1 MRAAS
6 FAAALAT
13 LATLGAATACGTAA
27 TQAVVPPAE
36 ITLTVTSPAAGAE
49 LAGSEHATITVSGTV
64 ATTNARQGAL
74 EAWVNG
80 VRVEVVNG
88 AFTTELAPEVG
99 INHLKIEGGD
109 GIGALVG
116 QQLDVMWAPEY
127 LAPLPGQTGFDLA
140 GAIELRLGQRFFDTR
155 LLGTTLDRT
164 TDPVVARDIASALEL
179 ILWHIDLAAL
189 VPGGIHVGQG
199 DASLDL
205 TLTSATP
212 SSIVV
217 DARIVGGPAP
227 AIELQIDLLG
237 VFLATSGSFKFGGGT
252 PLVVAG
258 GITADLQ
265 ASARLTLG
273 TAADGSIA
281 VAVTDVAAS
290 VGPLTPGFTG
300 NDGDQLDA
308 LITIGSGQFHSLIQN
323 SLGDLIPTFTDR
335 LPPLLEQVLDAADQ
349 LLDGLEFTL
358 DIGVGRPITLQLDGK
373 MGGLGVAAGA
383 TSGHVTVRQD
393 LSVRTTG
400 APIHAASRGAP
411 RLDTSTAD
419 PVLNTSGLHLT
430 MREDFLNALL
440 HALWN
445 AGLLEGPLSSGGLSA
460 TISAKLP
467 PVIRPT
473 PASSPCEIDGER
485 CDVMLQ
491 LGQLEIQLAD
501 FGQSFTVNASAGAR
515 IGVNGSAVSLAIQK
529 VPQLVVWETSTMAGG
544 VLTPDA
550 VNALITALVWPKLF
564 GAIGDNL
571 TIALPLPD
579 LAALGLG
586 DLAPGLANAQ
596 LVLQAR
602 QRPTITAGRLVLGAD
617 LSLST
622 PPPP

>member
-1 MRAAS
+1 MRTANLALR
-6 FAAALAT
+6 LAT
-13 LATLGAATACGTAA
+13 LASFGAAAACGTAA

-36 ITLTVTSPAAGAE
+36 ITLTVTSPAPGAE
-49 LAGSEHATITVSGTV
+49 LGGSEHGAITVSGTV
-64 ATTNARQGAL
+64 ATTNPRQGAL

-80 VRVEVVNG
+80 VRVDVVNG

-116 QQLDVMWAPEY
+116 RQLDVMWAPEY

-155 LLGTTLDRT
+155 LLGTTLDRS

-205 TLTSATP
+205 TIGSATP
-212 SSIVV
+212 SNIVV
-217 DARIVGGPAP
+217 DARIVDGPAP

-237 VFLATSGSFKFGGGT
+237 VFLATSGSFTFGGNS
-252 PLVVAG
+252 LVVAG

-300 NDGDQLDA
+300 ADGDQLDA
-308 LITIGSGQFHSLIQN
+308 LITIGNTEFRGLIESL
-323 SLGDLIPTFTDR
+323 LGGELIPTFTDR

-358 DIGVGRPITLQLDGK
+358 DTGVGRPVTLQLDGH
-373 MGGLGVAAGA
+373 MGGLSVAAGP

-400 APIHAASRGAP
+400 APIHPASRGAP

-440 HALWN
+440 HSLWN

-491 LGQLEIQLAD
+491 LGQVEVQLAD
-501 FGQSFTVNASAGAR
+501 FAQSFTVNASAGAR
-515 IGVNGSAVSLAIQK
+515 IEVHGSAVSLAIQK

-550 VNALITALVWPKLF
+550 VSALITALVWPKLF

-586 DLAPGLANAQ
+586 DLAPGLASAQ

>member
-1 MRAAS
+1 MRTANLALR
-6 FAAALAT
+6 LAT
-13 LATLGAATACGTAA
+13 LATLGAAAACGTAA
-27 TQAVVPPAE
+27 TKAVVPPAE
-36 ITLTVTSPAAGAE
+36 ITLTVTSPAPGAE
-49 LAGSEHATITVSGTV
+49 LGGSEHGAITVSGTV
-64 ATTNARQGAL
+64 ATTNPRQGAL

-80 VRVEVVNG
+80 VRVDVVNG

-155 LLGTTLDRT
+155 LLGTTLDRS

-205 TLTSATP
+205 TIGSATP
-212 SSIVV
+212 SNIVV
-217 DARIVGGPAP
+217 DARIVDGPAP

-237 VFLATSGSFKFGGGT
+237 VFLATSGSFTFGGNS
-252 PLVVAG
+252 LVVAG

-300 NDGDQLDA
+300 ADGDQLDA
-308 LITIGSGQFHSLIQN
+308 LITIGNTEFRGLIESL
-323 SLGDLIPTFTDR
+323 LGGDLIPTFTDR

-358 DIGVGRPITLQLDGK
+358 DTGVGRPVTLQLDGH

-400 APIHAASRGAP
+400 APIHPASRGAP

-440 HALWN
+440 HSLWN

-491 LGQLEIQLAD
+491 LGQVEVQLAD
-501 FGQSFTVNASAGAR
+501 FAQSFTVNASAGAR
-515 IGVNGSAVSLAIQK
+515 IEVHGSAVSLAIQK

-550 VNALITALVWPKLF
+550 VSALITALVWPKLF

-586 DLAPGLANAQ
+586 DLAPGLASAQ